1 MSRYPYVIVRIMAAV
16 YSERRVTFEVSGQ
29 GTSVV
34 YVPFENEPRDGDGNL
49 NPRAREALIEEV
61 KVQVNSGRFRMCVVF
76 GPDDA
81 VFVEKD
87 GVLNP
92 STTPPSGGFKLEG
105 ELRAKK

>member
-1 MSRYPYVIVRIMAAV
+1 MRYPAREHQSCMC
-16 YSERRVTFEVSGQ
+16 
-29 GTSVV
+29 
-34 YVPFENEPRDGDGNL
+34 PLKMNRDGDGNL

-92 STTPPSGGFKLEG
+92 STTQPSGGFKLEG